1 MTEVYGSKGGRTP
14 FNTKI
19 LSLSTCMRSLV
30 SIKADVN
37 DIKLKKERTSTNSEA
52 EVKILVMSFLS
63 GCRSG
68 VVESSSLGFSMWE

>member
-1 MTEVYGSKGGRTP
+1 MS
-14 FNTKI
+14 
-19 LSLSTCMRSLV
+19 SLSTCTRTLA

-52 EVKILVMSFLS
+52 EVKIEILVMSFLS

-68 VVESSSLGFSMWE
+68 VVESSSLGFSMWECLREQPTVGVLY